1 MPYFLV
7 PITGDPDRAAGL
19 LTKAG
24 IESVGRFA
32 GDRDPAQRASLR
44 LMAARLS
51 AESAE
56 LARERV
62 RAAVGEGRSRA
73 ESRSTSP
80 AARSAAGEA
89 ASSSAPPAESI
100 GAPIT
105 LHWRCAFIGDLG

>member
-1 MPYFLV
+1 MPHFLV
-7 PITGDPDRAAGL
+7 PITGDPDRVAGL

-62 RAAVGEGRSRA
+62 RAAVGEGFTVEPAR
-73 ESRSTSP
+73 EETGGPSP
-80 AARSAAGEA
+80 ASGQGE
-89 ASSSAPPAESI
+89 
-100 GAPIT
+100 
-105 LHWRCAFIGDLG
+105 

>member
-1 MPYFLV
+1 VPYFLV

-62 RAAVGEGRSRA
+62 RAAVGEGFTVEPAR
-73 ESRSTSP
+73 EETGGPSP
-80 AARSAAGEA
+80 ASGQGE
-89 ASSSAPPAESI
+89 
-100 GAPIT
+100 
-105 LHWRCAFIGDLG
+105 